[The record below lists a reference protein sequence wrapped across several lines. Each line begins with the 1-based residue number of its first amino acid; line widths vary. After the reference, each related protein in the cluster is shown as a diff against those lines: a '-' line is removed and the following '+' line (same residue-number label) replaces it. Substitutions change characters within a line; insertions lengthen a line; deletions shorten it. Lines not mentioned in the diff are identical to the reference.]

1 VASLQARL
9 ALARSTTD
17 RVAEHRGDDAWLAG
31 AWADP
36 ATGVVLVGD
45 GQLLA
50 DPADGSLV
58 LLRPED
64 APDGERF
71 LLGVDAD
78 GRAFFAVR
86 TEGAPELP
94 ASTPT
99 TAAAEAVGLRELAV
113 LLDDRDAGLAVLA
126 VGLANWHATHRH
138 CPRCG
143 AATAVAQAGFV
154 RVCTAD
160 GSEHYPRTDPAIIVL
175 TADPTGERALL
186 GSSARWGG
194 GRRYSTL
201 AGFVEPGESAEAAV
215 AREVYEESG
224 VVVAEA
230 TYLGSQPWPFPSSL
244 MLGFVARAA
253 DGVVPRAD
261 GDELVDVRW
270 FTREEIRGGVAE
282 GTLVIPGPVSIAR
295 RLLEH
300 WYGEPI
306 PETPGRW

>member
-17 RVAEHRGDDAWLAG
+17 RVADRRGDEEWLAA

-50 DPADGSLV
+50 DPANGSIVLV
-58 LLRPED
+58 SPGD
-64 APDGERF
+64 APAGERY

-86 TEGAPELP
+86 TESAPEP
-94 ASTPT
+94 AGVAP
-99 TAAAEAVGLRELAV
+99 AAEAVGLRELAV

-126 VGLANWHATHRH
+126 VGLANWHATHGH

-154 RVCTAD
+154 RVCSVD

-175 TADPTGERALL
+175 TSDPTGERALL

-201 AGFVEPGESAEAAV
+201 AGFVEPGESAETAV

-224 VVVAEA
+224 VVVGEA

-244 MLGFVARAA
+244 MLGFVAKAA

-270 FTREEIRGGVAE
+270 FTRAEIRDGVAE